1 MYYKFEKGQDELIFK
16 NVYSCP
22 GMTDELVRTFM
33 SIYDKVVDILKP
45 MKVVSNEGIG
55 WVLLELLNNA
65 VRAPISI
72 SMNMGITD
80 IHKVNFFGDIVFT
93 KKSITER
100 VLLSLMNT
108 GPYSRNI
115 CDSIEELISGS
126 ISILECE
133 ERFRLKGSFTG
144 NGGMGLL
151 MSKKHIESFPE
162 GIFGFHWKDGYYIFE
177 MSFVTNIC

>member
-1 MYYKFEKGQDELIFK
+1 MLYEVI
-16 NVYSCP
+16 
-22 GMTDELVRTFM
+22 T
-33 SIYDKVVDILKP
+33 
-45 MKVVSNEGIG
+45 GIG

-151 MSKKHIESFPE
+151 MSKKHIA
-162 GIFGFHWKDGYYIFE
+162 
-177 MSFVTNIC
+177 